1 MPVTRS
7 TFHLF
12 FGIEMCFLSTVAWH
26 GDFVF
31 TLKSKKIGT
40 PCTHLEEQTGPAPNS
55 SKQTGQSSSTSG
67 GKKGGTKTS
76 SDFLKVTQE
85 SVAGQG

>member
-1 MPVTRS
+1 M
-7 TFHLF
+7 
-12 FGIEMCFLSTVAWH
+12 VAWH

-31 TLKSKKIGT
+31 TLKSKIGT
-40 PCTHLEEQTGPAPNS
+40 PCTNLEEQTGPAPKS
-55 SKQTGQSSSTSG
+55 SKQTGQSSSISG
-67 GKKGGTKTS
+67 GGKAGTKTP